1 MQKEVDKTQQ
11 SGYIP
16 FMKLNKKLI
25 SQNPEAK
32 SIKDIWLG
40 RYINQDGVTYGER
53 KLELMRKACKVMQV
67 PMTNDQNDATN
78 RLARVKMFDPTGS
91 WSWFII
97 DWDGSDICFGL
108 VEGCVAELGY
118 FSLVELANTKGAMGL
133 GIEIDVNFCV
143 WEVR

>member
-1 MQKEVDKTQQ
+1 
-11 SGYIP
+11 
-16 FMKLNKKLI
+16 MKLNKKLI

-32 SIKDIWLG
+32 SINDIWLG
-40 RYINQDGVTYGER
+40 RYINQSGVTYGER
-53 KLELMRKACKVMQV
+53 KLELMRKACKVMEV
-67 PMTNDQNDATN
+67 PLSDDKKDSNK
-78 RLARVKMFDPTGS
+78 LARVQLFDPTGR

-108 VEGCVAELGY
+108 VEGFEEELGY